1 MEKIYNKLVRDNIPE
16 IIKKDNCI
24 PYIRVLS
31 DEEYKVELEKKLY
44 EEYQE
49 VLGAKESSDR
59 IEELADM
66 LELII
71 SLARLENKSID
82 DVLEVA
88 KKKSAIRGGFDK
100 KIFLEKVVS
109 NDSQ

>member
-1 MEKIYNKLVRDNIPE
+1 
-16 IIKKDNCI
+16 
-24 PYIRVLS
+24 
-31 DEEYKVELEKKLY
+31 
-44 EEYQE
+44 
-49 VLGAKESSDR
+49 
-59 IEELADM
+59 M
-66 LELII
+66 LEIII

-88 KKKSAIRGGFDK
+88 KCKSVKRGGFDK